1 MNIQIILARMLM
13 LFAMML
19 AGYLIWKRHWLDEA
33 ANQQLS
39 GLVVN
44 IFNPLLVIDGVL
56 GKSAQ
61 GTPGLLLQNVSF
73 VLFFYVFMILFSFAV
88 VWILRPAKAE
98 RSMYRLMTIFPN
110 VGFMGIPVI
119 TSIFGNESMIYIV
132 FYMLGYNLLL
142 YTYGLLLAGKAAE
155 DAGNE
160 SAAGETKGG
169 GFKRML
175 NPGTI
180 ASMAAVII
188 FLLQPPVPDAAADF
202 FDYMGNATIPLS
214 MLLIGVSIARADLKK
229 IFTNL
234 RVYAFTILKMMVLPI
249 GMALLLKGLSADPV
263 VFGVFILQLA
273 MPVGSIVT
281 LIAKESGA
289 DEACSTNGIV
299 LSTLAS
305 IVTIPL
311 VCFFL

>member
-19 AGYLIWKRHWLDEA
+19 IGYLIWKLRWLEES

-39 GLVVN
+39 RLVVN

-61 GTPGLLLQNVSF
+61 GTPGLLLQNVGF
-73 VLFFYVFMILFSFAV
+73 VLFFYLFMILFSFV
-88 VWILRPAKAE
+88 IVWLVRPAGSE
-98 RSMYRLMTIFPN
+98 RRMYRLMTIFPN

-119 TSIFGNESMIYIV
+119 TSIFGSESTIYIV

-142 YTYGLLLAGKAAE
+142 YTYGLLLAGKAAA
-155 DAGNE
+155 DAGKE
-160 SAAGETKGG
+160 SAAQKTGSGW
-169 GFKRML
+169 KRML
-175 NPGTI
+175 NPGTL
-180 ASMAAVII
+180 ASAAAVII
-188 FLLQPPVPDAAADF
+188 FLLQPPAPDAVVTF

-229 IFTNL
+229 IFTNV
-234 RVYAFTILKMMVLPI
+234 RVYAFTILKMLVLPI
-249 GMALLLKGLSADPV
+249 GMALLLGGIPADPT

-289 DEACSTNGIV
+289 DEVCSTNGIV

-311 VCFFL
+311 TCLFL